1 MSLTHAEESSVNK
14 LAIRQHAIIIGE
26 RHYEINCY
34 LCYDMLVNTH
44 NMPKLIQLM
53 GAKLSL
59 KKIHFYFFII
69 TLIISY
75 TIRIPMFPI
84 YCLFLGTTHIFLPI
98 V

>member
-1 MSLTHAEESSVNK
+1 MHAEESSVNK

-26 RHYEINCY
+26 RHYEINSY

-59 KKIHFYFFII
+59 KKIHLYFFMF
-69 TLIISY
+69 TLIISLY
-75 TIRIPMFPI
+75 HKNPNVPNL
-84 YCLFLGTTHIFLPI
+84 LFISR
-98 V
+98 